1 MNLIHYIY
9 MRSAKAKEI
18 KNAINLDLKIANPI
32 QKRLYKRLKKAYS
45 KLSHEDKLNFV
56 SNLKL
61 QFNEK

>member
-1 MNLIHYIY
+1 

-18 KNAINLDLKIANPI
+18 KNAINLDLKTANPI

-61 QFNEK
+61 QFDAKQ